1 MAFLPKGKKIPL
13 DNGSEATIASDKPLG
28 SGGQGEVYLV
38 EYRGEKYALKWYTSD
53 RIIDNK
59 EQFRANLQKN
69 IKRDVPPSDEFLW
82 PIRLTEPFDGD
93 EGRFGYMMRLI
104 PSNYTSLS
112 DILRTYKIE
121 INRDGKAVRVPV
133 GFSSLDAIA
142 IAAMHMAK
150 AFRGL
155 QRVGCSYQD
164 MNDGG
169 FYIDTSTGDVLI
181 CDCDN
186 VSPQGSNTG
195 IKGKPGYMA
204 PEVVTG
210 ESKPGLDTDKFSLAM
225 VLFKFLMRGDPLEGK
240 KVSSRVV
247 LTGSAELEAY
257 GTNPVFIFDPKDDSN
272 RPVYGVHSNVIKNWP
287 LYPEYIRD
295 AFTRSFTDGLKNP
308 SKRLTP
314 NDWYKLISRLRD
326 DSVACECG
334 RNVFLDVGD
343 AKIHVCSRCGRTH
356 EILAV
361 DNRRFVLCK
370 GKKLYS
376 DQIIAPKDEE
386 FSTIAG
392 EVVENKNRP
401 GIMGFKNKSEATWI
415 VGYKGKE
422 SREIPPDGGCAI
434 LQGMTIEFGKGRNNL
449 NKIPTGSVLED

>member
-1 MAFLPKGKKIPL
+1 MAFLSKGKKIPL
-13 DNGSEATIASDKPLG
+13 DNGSEATIVSDEPLG

-53 RIIDNK
+53 RIVDNK
-59 EQFRANLQKN
+59 TQFRANLQNN
-69 IKRDVPPSDEFLW
+69 IRRDAPSDEFLW

-93 EGRFGYMMRLI
+93 GGKFGYMMKLI
-104 PSNYTSLS
+104 PPNYTSLS
-112 DILRTYKIE
+112 DILRTYKIK
-121 INRDGKAVRVPV
+121 IDGNGKAIRLPV
-133 GFSSLDAIA
+133 GFSSLDAIT
-142 IAAMHMAK
+142 IAALHMVK
-150 AFRGL
+150 AFRDL
-155 QRVGCSYQD
+155 QRSGFSYQD

-186 VSPQGSNTG
+186 VSPQGSNSG

-210 ESKPGLDTDKFSLAM
+210 ASKPGLDTDKFSLAM

-240 KVSSRVV
+240 KVSGRVV

-257 GTNPVFIFDPKDDSN
+257 GTNPIFIFDPNDESN

-295 AFTRSFTDGLKNP
+295 AFTRSFTDGLKKP
-308 SKRLTP
+308 SMRLTP
-314 NDWYKLISRLRD
+314 NDWYKLISKLRD
-326 DSVACECG
+326 NAVTCECG
-334 RNVFLDVGD
+334 RNSFMDVKD
-343 AKIHVCSRCGRTH
+343 AKMHRCSKCGRTH

-361 DNRRFVLCK
+361 GDRRMVLCK
-370 GKKLYS
+370 DKKLYS
-376 DQIIAPKDEE
+376 DQIIDADKEA
-386 FSTIAG
+386 FSIVSG

-401 GIMGFKNKSEATWI
+401 GVMGLKNHSDKVWVVT
-415 VGYKGKE
+415 YKGKDPK
-422 SREIPPDGGCAI
+422 EIPPEGGCAI
-434 LQGMTIEFGKGRNNL
+434 FQGMKVDFGKRNNNYDRVL
-449 NKIPTGSVLED
+449 TGTVLEE